1 MKAGDHINATRY
13 KATAAR
19 LAKQLRARPSTTV
32 PGGDWTADYG
42 VHASSYLINAKL
54 VGTAEEQAALVH
66 DVTPVEP
73 RAYLLDLVSL
83 LHAGQEVADKLSDHL
98 LVVAFQSVLDS
109 ASVG

>member
-66 DVTPVEP
+66 DVTPGTEGLP
-73 RAYLLDLVSL
+73 T
-83 LHAGQEVADKLSDHL
+83 
-98 LVVAFQSVLDS
+98 
-109 ASVG
+109 